1 MSATTG
7 IRIRRLRLV
16 GIDRNYDVDF
26 TSDGDVRSLSLISG
40 AFRSGKTAVLEFISY
55 GLGAKRHP
63 RHPEIMRKVRA
74 SQLEVELSGVP
85 HVIERAVGEP
95 SKSAFVR
102 RGRLDEAGASTA
114 ERRSIDPAGDA
125 QSLST
130 LLLSHCGL
138 EGVQLREAPTSSES
152 RTDPLSFR
160 DLMWLTFLTN
170 ERVADKNFLYE
181 NSFMRKHKLRQVVD
195 VVFAVH
201 DDRRIEIGAR
211 IRELETRVNR
221 SRSELA
227 TARSFVE
234 EQHPTSADAQARLVA
249 ERELA
254 DITRQLE
261 AIDAQARAATD
272 FATQLRARHR
282 RAAEAAQSA
291 AAVLRDQETQLARM
305 LPLRA
310 QYADDLLKLGML
322 AQAKHL
328 FDPLRVRT
336 CPACLQPLQEL
347 PHTDGGHCSLCH
359 HSVQSPSE
367 PATTLGSAADALAS
381 PEERL
386 DVAAETR
393 ATKAR
398 LKAITTYIEELER
411 SLAAAEKRAA
421 DTALEEQRTA
431 KSLDEA
437 TGPIVSTYL
446 SARDDL
452 HRQQIQINRR
462 IDELNTAAKL
472 QEGLEKRAA
481 KVAQQESQLQH
492 LRDEL
497 ANLGDAAVDRDQV
510 LREISKRYARLLTEW
525 HYPKLNMPH
534 IADDLTPH
542 VRGEP
547 YQEASSGARTLIT
560 LAWQL
565 AVFEVAVEKGAAHPG
580 FLMIDS
586 PQKNLGHGGTR
597 DSLIA
602 DAVSIDDFYRFLR
615 QWLRSH
621 GDTAQV
627 IVADNSPPDLVEENV
642 IVRFSRDEEHPPYGL
657 IDDETG

>member
-26 TSDGDVRSLSLISG
+26 TNDGDVRRLSIISG
-40 AFRSGKTAVLEFISY
+40 AFSSGKTAVLEFISY
-55 GLGAKRHP
+55 GLGARRHP

-74 SQLEVELSGVP
+74 SLLEVELSGVP

-95 SKSAFVR
+95 STSAFVR
-102 RGRLDEAGASTA
+102 RGRLGEAAASTA
-114 ERRSIDPAGDA
+114 ERRPIDPAGDP

-170 ERVADKNFLYE
+170 ERVADKNFLFE

-211 IRELETRVNR
+211 IRELESRLNR

-234 EQHPTSADAQARLVA
+234 EQHTGSADAQTRLVA

-282 RAAEAAQSA
+282 SAAEKAQSA

-336 CPACLQPLQEL
+336 CPACLQPLQGP
-347 PHTDGGHCSLCH
+347 PHKDGGHCSLCH
-359 HSVQSPSE
+359 HPVQSPSD
-367 PATTLGSAADALAS
+367 PAALGSAVDALAP

-398 LKAITTYIEELER
+398 LKAITTYIEELEQT
-411 SLAAAEKRAA
+411 LATAEKRAA
-421 DTALEEQRTA
+421 DTALAEQRAA
-431 KSLDEA
+431 KALDEA
-437 TGPIVSTYL
+437 TGPVVSTYL
-446 SARDDL
+446 SARDEL
-452 HRQQIQINRR
+452 HRQQIQVNRR

-472 QEGLEKRAA
+472 QEGLDKRSA

-497 ANLGDAAVDRDQV
+497 ASLGDAAVDRNQV
-510 LREISKRYARLLTEW
+510 LRDISRRYARLLTEW
-525 HYPKLNMPH
+525 HYPKLSMPH

-615 QWLRSH
+615 QWLQDR

-627 IVADNSPPDLVEENV
+627 IVADNSPPDLVQENV

>member
-26 TSDGDVRSLSLISG
+26 TSDSDVRRLSIISG
-40 AFRSGKTAVLEFISY
+40 AFSSGKTAVLEFISY
-55 GLGAKRHP
+55 GLGARRHP

-74 SQLEVELSGVP
+74 SLLEVELSGVP

-95 SKSAFVR
+95 STSAFVR
-102 RGRLDEAGASTA
+102 RGRLDEAAASTA
-114 ERRSIDPAGDA
+114 ERRSIDPAGDP

-170 ERVADKNFLYE
+170 ERVADKNFLFE

-211 IRELETRVNR
+211 IRELESRLNR

-234 EQHPTSADAQARLVA
+234 EQHTGSADAQTRLVA

-282 RAAEAAQSA
+282 SAAENAQSA

-328 FDPLRVRT
+328 FDPLRVRI
-336 CPACLQPLQEL
+336 CPACLQPLQEP

-359 HSVQSPSE
+359 HPVQSPSD
-367 PATTLGSAADALAS
+367 PATLGSAADALTP

-398 LKAITTYIEELER
+398 LKAITTYIEELEQ

-421 DTALEEQRTA
+421 DTALEEQRAA
-431 KSLDEA
+431 KALDEA
-437 TGPIVSTYL
+437 TGPVVSTYL
-446 SARDDL
+446 SARDEL
-452 HRQQIQINRR
+452 HRQQIQVNRR
-462 IDELNTAAKL
+462 IDGLNTAAKL
-472 QEGLEKRAA
+472 QEGLDKRSA

-510 LREISKRYARLLTEW
+510 LRDISGRYARLLTEW
-525 HYPKLNMPH
+525 HYPKLSMPH
-534 IADDLTPH
+534 IAGDLTPH

-615 QWLRSH
+615 QWLQDR

-627 IVADNSPPDLVEENV
+627 IVADNSPPDLVEEHV
-642 IVRFSRDEEHPPYGL
+642 IVRFTRDEEHPPYGL

>member
-16 GIDRNYDVDF
+16 GVDRNYDVDF
-26 TSDGDVRSLSLISG
+26 TDGGDVRRLSVISG
-40 AFRSGKTAVLEFISY
+40 AFSSGKTAVLEFVAY

-63 RHPEIMRKVRA
+63 RHPEVMRKVRA
-74 SQLEVELSGVP
+74 SLLEVELSGVP

-95 SKSAFVR
+95 STTAFVR
-102 RGRLDEAGASTA
+102 KGRLDEPSTTTA
-114 ERRSIDPAGDA
+114 ERRRIDPAGHA
-125 QSLST
+125 ESLST

-170 ERVADKNFLYE
+170 ERVADKNFLFE
-181 NSFMRKHKLRQVVD
+181 NSYMRKHKLRQVVD

-201 DDRRIEIGAR
+201 DDRRVEIGSR
-211 IRELETRVNR
+211 IKELENRLGR
-221 SRSELA
+221 SRSELT

-234 EQHPTSADAQARLVA
+234 EQNTASTGAQTRLDV
-249 ERELA
+249 ERKLA
-254 DITRQLE
+254 DITRELE

-272 FATQLRARHR
+272 FATQLRARHNS
-282 RAAEAAQSA
+282 AAQEAQSA
-291 AAVLRDQETQLARM
+291 TAVLRDHQTQLARM

-336 CPACLQPLQEL
+336 CPACLQPLQET
-347 PHTDGGHCSLCH
+347 PHTDGGQCSLCH
-359 HSVQSPSE
+359 HPVEVSSGS
-367 PATTLGSAADALAS
+367 ATNLGSAAARAVR
-381 PEERL
+381 PEDQL

-398 LKAITTYIEELER
+398 LKAITTYIEELEQ
-411 SLAAAEKRAA
+411 SLGSAERRAVDAAAE
-421 DTALEEQRTA
+421 EQRMA
-431 KSLDEA
+431 KALDEA
-437 TGPIVSTYL
+437 TEPVVSTFL
-446 SARDDL
+446 SARDEL
-452 HRQQIQINRR
+452 HRRQMQANRQL
-462 IDELNTAAKL
+462 DEFDTAARL
-472 QEGLEKRAA
+472 EEALEKRAA

-497 ANLGDAAVDRDQV
+497 ESLGDAAADRDHV

-525 HYPKLNMPH
+525 HYPKLSMPH

-586 PQKNLGHGGTR
+586 PQKNLGHGRTR

-602 DAVSIDDFYRFLR
+602 DAVSIEDFYRFLR
-615 QWLRSH
+615 QWLDDHS
-621 GDTAQV
+621 DTAQV
-627 IVADNSPPDLVEENV
+627 IIADNSPPAEAEGDV
-642 IVRFSRDEEHPPYGL
+642 IVQYSRDEEHPPYGL
-657 IDDETG
+657 VEDEIG

>member
-1 MSATTG
+1 M
-7 IRIRRLRLV
+7 V

-26 TSDGDVRSLSLISG
+26 TSDGDVRHLSVISG
-40 AFRSGKTAVLEFISY
+40 AFSSGKTAVLEFIAY
-55 GLGAKRHP
+55 GLGAKKHP
-63 RHPEIMRKVRA
+63 RHPEVMRKVRA
-74 SQLEVELSGVP
+74 SLLEVELSGVA

-95 SKSAFVR
+95 STSAFVR
-102 RGRLDEAGASTA
+102 LGRLDEPATFAA
-114 ERRSIDPAGDA
+114 ERRTIEPAGDA

-170 ERVADKNFLYE
+170 ERVADKNFLFE
-181 NSFMRKHKLRQVVD
+181 NSHMRKHKLRQVVD

-201 DDRRIEIGAR
+201 DDRRVEIGAR
-211 IRELETRVNR
+211 IRELETRLSK
-221 SRSELA
+221 SRNELA

-234 EQHPTSADAQARLVA
+234 EQHPATASAEERITA

-254 DITRQLE
+254 DITRQFE
-261 AIDAQARAATD
+261 VIDAQARASTD

-282 RAAEAAQSA
+282 NAAEQAHAA

-322 AQAKHL
+322 AQAKSL

-336 CPACLQPLQEL
+336 CPACLNPLHE
-347 PHTDGGHCSLCH
+347 PPNTDSGHCSMCRNP
-359 HSVQSPSE
+359 VEPSAE
-367 PATTLGSAADALAS
+367 SETNLGAAADAAAHGD
-381 PEERL
+381 ERL
-386 DVAAETR
+386 DVAAELRT
-393 ATKAR
+393 TKAR
-398 LKAITTYIEELER
+398 LKAITTYIEELEQ
-411 SLAAAEKRAA
+411 SLATAERRAA
-421 DTALEEQRTA
+421 DTAVEEQRAA
-431 KSLDEA
+431 KALDEA
-437 TGPIVSTYL
+437 TGPVVSTFL
-446 SARDDL
+446 SARDEL
-452 HRQQIQINRR
+452 HRRQMEANRR
-462 IDELNTAAKL
+462 IDHLNTAAKL

-481 KVAQQESQLQH
+481 KVGQQEAQLQH

-497 ANLGDAAVDRDQV
+497 ANLGDAAADRDDV
-510 LREISKRYARLLTEW
+510 LREISRRYARLLTEW
-525 HYPKLNMPH
+525 HYPKLSMPTV
-534 IADDLTPH
+534 ADDLTPH

-597 DSLIA
+597 DALIA
-602 DAVSIDDFYRFLR
+602 DAVSIDDFYRYLR
-615 QWLRSH
+615 QWLQDR
-621 GDTAQV
+621 DDMAQV
-627 IVADNSPPDLVEENV
+627 IIADNSPPDLVEEHV
-642 IVRFSRDEEHPPYGL
+642 IVRFSRDEAHPPYGL